1 MAAMF
6 GLIASGRLVATNWE
20 QISPTNC
27 AIELPEA
34 ESVNHIVV
42 FLTGQTPFPEGVGG
56 AVYFAWPSV
65 NGGPPT
71 WQLLGNI
78 TNQKPSAIFRI
89 GRLKKDEAGQTGSN
103 MAGLLGHRPQ
113 NHVNALV
120 GISVEPLNVIE
131 GQTPAAQTEAANVS
145 TFVEFSQKMLE
156 NLFNYAASFAV
167 SPADLRQRQGESY
180 VPLSAL
186 QQWYANFERRLQ
198 QNPNFW
204 RN

>member
-1 MAAMF
+1 MF

-34 ESVNHIVV
+34 ENVNHIVV
-42 FLTGQTPFPEGVGG
+42 FLTGQTPFPDGMGG

-89 GRLKKDEAGQTGSN
+89 GRLKGDEVMQPGN
-103 MAGLLGHRPQ
+103 MLGFLGHRPQ

-120 GISVEPLNVIE
+120 GISSEPITVLE
-131 GQTPAAQTEAANVS
+131 GQTPAAQTEATNVS

-156 NLFNYAASFAV
+156 NLFNFAASFAV
-167 SPADLRQRQGESY
+167 SPADMRLRPGETY
-180 VPLSAL
+180 VPLSSL
-186 QQWYANFERRLQ
+186 QQWYSNFERRLQ